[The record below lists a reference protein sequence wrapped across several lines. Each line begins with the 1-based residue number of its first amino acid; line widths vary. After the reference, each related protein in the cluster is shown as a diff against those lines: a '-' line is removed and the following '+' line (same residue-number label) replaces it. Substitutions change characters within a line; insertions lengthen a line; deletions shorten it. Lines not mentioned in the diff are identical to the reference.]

1 MNAYMQLLVRDF
13 NVKSTDMKSRA
24 MAIDTFEMSNIWK
37 RKQPKVKVRESFSCS
52 NTELM
57 CPYKVMNSINNWNF
71 LFF

>member
-13 NVKSTDMKSRA
+13 NAKSTDRA

-37 RKQPKVKVRESFSCS
+37 RKQPKVKVRESFACS